1 MALPDEILD
10 LLRRDPAFREELRR
24 QLLTEDLLGLPALVR
39 ELVEAQRRTEQRVE
53 QLGEHVLPQ
62 GEQVERLA
70 EAVRT
75 LVSWQ
80 RGEAGRR
87 DGERYERELVL
98 RAPALFNGGQGGMAD
113 DPWVR
118 QRLTTLLRRRLDE
131 ALLPAEEDPSLANL
145 LWWKGE
151 QVAVVEASLQVNGT
165 DVARAAARPGTL
177 ARAGAQALAVVIGD
191 QWATPDTAR
200 RAESAQVAWRV
211 GTDLSSSFIALRRL
225 PFE

>member
-145 LWWKGE
+145 LWW
-151 QVAVVEASLQVNGT
+151 
-165 DVARAAARPGTL
+165 
-177 ARAGAQALAVVIGD
+177 
-191 QWATPDTAR
+191 
-200 RAESAQVAWRV
+200 
-211 GTDLSSSFIALRRL
+211 
-225 PFE
+225 